1 MPHECVKCGKI
12 YGDADKEILSGCS
25 CGSRF
30 FFYIRKEKYDKLKER
45 SQEVR
50 ESLSK
55 DQIKEMER
63 DVRALVPKK
72 FKRDETVVLDIETI
86 RMMKP
91 GKYEIDVME
100 LFRGKPIIIK
110 IAEGK
115 YEIDVVSAFESAKKG
130 TL

>member
-1 MPHECVKCGKI
+1 MPHECVKCGNVF
-12 YGDADKEILSGCS
+12 GDADKEILSGCS

-30 FFYIRKEKYDKLKER
+30 FFYIRQEKYDKLKEK

-50 ESLSK
+50 ESLDK
-55 DQIKEMER
+55 NQVKEMER
-63 DVRALVPKK
+63 DVRALMPKK
-72 FKRDETVVLDIETI
+72 FKSGETVVLDVETI
-86 RMMKP
+86 RMTKP